1 MKGVKFA
8 NACNII
14 SIVLLICF
22 VVNTI
27 IDYMRYSSA
36 LNSAPFRVWILV
48 NAVYFILPAI
58 IVFIVG
64 VVVKRKNKKKS

>member
-64 VVVKRKNKKKS
+64 AVIRIKNKR

>member
-8 NACNII
+8 NAYNII

-64 VVVKRKNKKKS
+64 IVVKRKNKKKS